1 MDLIQLCIYF
11 HAAFGGIAL
20 IAGLFSAISIKGSQI
35 HKKTG
40 TLFHHSM
47 VISVST
53 SIFIALTPSHFNP
66 FLLGIGIFSLYS
78 VISGRRCLKVIKP
91 NFNIEIDKGL
101 AYILLIN
108 SFLMLL
114 LPLVFQHK
122 INIILSIFGIIGVI
136 TGMRDLKAY
145 KNIAQ
150 LKTDR
155 IKHHINKISGGYIAA
170 ITAFLVVNQLL
181 PGYWAWFTPTV
192 LGGIF
197 ATYYNLKY
205 TKGKV

>member
-1 MDLIQLCIYF
+1 MYLFSCCIWRF
-11 HAAFGGIAL
+11 SL
-20 IAGLFSAISIKGSQI
+20 IAGLFSALSIKGSQI

-91 NFNIEIDKGL
+91 NFNLEIDKGL

-108 SFLMLL
+108 SLLMLL
-114 LPLVFQHK
+114 LPLILQHK
-122 INIILSIFGIIGVI
+122 INIILSIFGIIGII
-136 TGMRDLKAY
+136 TGIRDLNSLQKCCPI
-145 KNIAQ
+145 K
-150 LKTDR
+150 DR
-155 IKHHINKISGGYIAA
+155 
-170 ITAFLVVNQLL
+170 
-181 PGYWAWFTPTV
+181 
-192 LGGIF
+192 
-197 ATYYNLKY
+197 
-205 TKGKV
+205 